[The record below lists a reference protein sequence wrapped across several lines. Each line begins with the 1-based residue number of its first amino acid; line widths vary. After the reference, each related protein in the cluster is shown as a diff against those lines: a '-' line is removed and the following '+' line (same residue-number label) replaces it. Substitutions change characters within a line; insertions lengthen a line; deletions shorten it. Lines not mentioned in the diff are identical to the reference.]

1 MIVAF
6 FIECACPPDR
16 RAAAVGGGEFSSP
29 EEFLASYHLTH
40 IECLSCGEYYRL
52 IGYIDAAGDEH
63 RVELLTDSREVV
75 RRRIKDRMVSSRSV
89 RA

>member
-16 RAAAVGGGEFSSP
+16 RVAAVGGGDFASP
-29 EEFLASYHLTH
+29 EEFLASYQLTH

-52 IGYIDAAGDEH
+52 IGYIDAAGTEH
-63 RVELLTDSREVV
+63 RIEVPRDQREVV
-75 RRRIKDRMVSSRSV
+75 RRRIKDRLISAR
-89 RA
+89 R